1 MNNQLNSTFPIGTS
15 ISFNMSC
22 TFDGN
27 GWAINGR
34 SSNLYI
40 HHLFP
45 FPNNSPQNLNE
56 NKENDSS
63 IKTEDESPI
72 KTNDNPINK
81 KIEESDIKNIEKSDI
96 KKIEKSDIKFS
107 LNANKKNWKNNN
119 FKQNISRTPFKN
131 EDSERVIKF
140 NIPHR
145 NIEMIKMMEEYINY
159 ASLNEEAFLNNDKL
173 LFREDKNV
181 QNKNIVCN
189 TIGLMHSIL
198 ISLHWKYRGI
208 PSWCKPNI
216 YNKMGFTFG
225 TTQYNEFFD
234 DKDNEIKG
242 DGDKLSKNYW
252 NKLKEV
258 IPFLKTTFSNLEN
271 KDFSLESFFQNKN
284 LFQLKYFTSLIGEL
298 YNKDDKEADLINIIT
313 TAMNKEIDDLNK
325 CLFVIIVLTVKNIN
339 IDTSSY

>member
-1 MNNQLNSTFPIGTS
+1 MTLV
-15 ISFNMSC
+15 
-22 TFDGN
+22 FDGN

-34 SSNLYI
+34 VSNPYIQHFFSSYPPPQNQNL
-40 HHLFP
+40 
-45 FPNNSPQNLNE
+45 NLNE
-56 NKENDSS
+56 NKADDESS
-63 IKTEDESPI
+63 IKTNDEPVIKKIDESDI
-72 KTNDNPINK
+72 K
-81 KIEESDIKNIEKSDI
+81 KIEESDIK
-96 KKIEKSDIKFS
+96 KIEKVDVKS
-107 LNANKKNWKNNN
+107 NKKNWKNNN
-119 FKQNISRTPFKN
+119 LKNNIVRNTFKS
-131 EDSERVIKF
+131 EDSERLIKF
-140 NIPHR
+140 NIPPAKL
-145 NIEMIKMMEEYINY
+145 EMIKMMEEYINY

-216 YNKMGFTFG
+216 YNKTGYTFG

-234 DKDNEIKG
+234 EKDNEIKG

-271 KDFSLESFFQNKN
+271 REFSLESFFQNKN
-284 LFQLKYFTSLIGEL
+284 TFQLKYFTSLIGEM
-298 YNKDDKEADLINIIT
+298 YNKNDTEVELINRIT
-313 TAMNKEIDDLNK
+313 TTMNREIDDLNK
-325 CLFVIIVLTVKNIN
+325 CLFVITVLTVKNIN